1 MRYFRLPKVRFERLL
16 APKHTQHLS
25 SDLTYS
31 YTTSSTSRCLV
42 TLHRL
47 RSDCKLTLIAA
58 SMPIVCLSTGA
69 GGNVVVT
76 FHRFIHKIL
85 VASTTCGER
94 VDTLISSRLI
104 GMAITVSS
112 RMLSV
117 RLFSLCKCTLRKHR
131 LLLSATMAR
140 TRRDLLKSHSDHC
153 ERCDQTVPTSTTKAA
168 FGRELSETL
177 GGTFVQGHSQ
187 NPRPASHRRRPLRL
201 GRTTSIRM
209 CPLRRLKCAMDK
221 RRLPINERTG
231 AHLQVRARHYLLRR
245 DEEES

>member
-47 RSDCKLTLIAA
+47 RSDCKPTLIAA

-112 RMLSV
+112 RMLCSPLLTLQMHTSKAPSTAICNYGSYAQ
-117 RLFSLCKCTLRKHR
+117 RSSQIPFGSLREMRADCTYFH
-131 LLLSATMAR
+131 
-140 TRRDLLKSHSDHC
+140 
-153 ERCDQTVPTSTTKAA
+153 DQSR
-168 FGRELSETL
+168 FRSRTL
-177 GGTFVQGHSQ
+177 GNARRYLRPRSQ
-187 NPRPASHRRRPLRL
+187 PESS
-201 GRTTSIRM
+201 TSF
-209 CPLRRLKCAMDK
+209 
-221 RRLPINERTG
+221 
-231 AHLQVRARHYLLRR
+231 
-245 DEEES
+245 SS

>member
-47 RSDCKLTLIAA
+47 RSDCKPTLIAV

-85 VASTTCGER
+85 V
-94 VDTLISSRLI
+94 
-104 GMAITVSS
+104 ITVRS
-112 RMLSV
+112 RMLCSP
-117 RLFSLCKCTLRKHR
+117 LLTSQMHTSKAPSTAICNYGSYAQISSQIPFGSLREMRPDCTYFH
-131 LLLSATMAR
+131 
-140 TRRDLLKSHSDHC
+140 
-153 ERCDQTVPTSTTKAA
+153 DQSR
-168 FGRELSETL
+168 FRSRTL
-177 GGTFVQGHSQ
+177 GNARSYLRPRSQ
-187 NPRPASHRRRPLRL
+187 PESS
-201 GRTTSIRM
+201 TSF
-209 CPLRRLKCAMDK
+209 
-221 RRLPINERTG
+221 
-231 AHLQVRARHYLLRR
+231 
-245 DEEES
+245 SS